1 MAAQIENIMKKRQK
15 ELDDQYESQWNNGY
29 GAHHPDYDP
38 EASGD
43 DVVKASRETEELYNA
58 IVANDVKLVYKKIEE
73 GADVNFVF
81 GRAYKCPEG
90 YTPLM
95 ACAHR
100 NRLDCARALLR
111 AGADPNFVNGNNDLS
126 LFWAI
131 DGGVD
136 MIKLFESYGADLNGR
151 TAKNWTPISYAIAK
165 GKYGA
170 TEEKGIYPEVSS

>member
-81 GRAYKCPEG
+81 GRAYKC
-90 YTPLM
+90 TRS
-95 ACAHR
+95 R
-100 NRLDCARALLR
+100 NR
-111 AGADPNFVNGNNDLS
+111 
-126 LFWAI
+126 I
-131 DGGVD
+131 
-136 MIKLFESYGADLNGR
+136 
-151 TAKNWTPISYAIAK
+151 
-165 GKYGA
+165 
-170 TEEKGIYPEVSS
+170 